1 MSKENLSL
9 ENLKVS
15 NLPELQGWKDKQETL
30 VKENPFVE
38 ITDNKTYETACKS
51 RTALLKG
58 RTSLEGQDKLIAS
71 KLAGFRKDVKSETEK
86 LISITLPHEEKQQVE
101 VKRYESIKENER
113 VERERIE
120 NERISA
126 INNRIESLESKCYE
140 LIQSMNF
147 INVDKVGD
155 EINSVVNVDFD
166 YEEYDVLFETVKSR
180 VQIQFDAKFLD
191 IQEKENQRIENERLK
206 AESEENARKAKE
218 LQDKLD
224 EAEKEAKRKAI
235 EAQDKIDSDNLEREQ
250 QAKKEKQQVF
260 EIRKNRLAGIG
271 FELNSESGFFLHPY
285 LFDGLNQ
292 DGILNYS
299 AIDFETIFLDAM
311 EKIKKAIND
320 EIENEKAFEL
330 RTAKLLEIG
339 FVYSDEHDTYF
350 IANDSDFILLSDDIK
365 NESEDE
371 FEETLL
377 ELKQVISDY
386 KLSKADSEK
395 LKKENKA
402 RIKRL
407 AGDKEL
413 LGMVVESLG
422 NVVNSD
428 LVGISK
434 KMINQET
441 KDFIEKANVRIQT
454 LKNELLIEL
463 NNL

>member
-1 MSKENLSL
+1 MNQENLSL

-15 NLPELQGWKDKQETL
+15 NLPELQGWKDKQENL

-38 ITDNKTYETACKS
+38 ITDNKTYEVACKS

-71 KLAGFRKDVKSETEK
+71 KLAGFRKDVKSETDK
-86 LISITLPHEEKQQVE
+86 LISITLPHEEKQQIE

-113 VERERIE
+113 LERERIE
-120 NERISA
+120 NERIAA
-126 INNRIESLESKCYE
+126 IKNRIESLESKCYE

-224 EAEKEAKRKAI
+224 EAEKEAKRKAK

-250 QAKKEKQQVF
+250 QAEKEKQQVF
-260 EIRKNRLAGIG
+260 EIRKNRLSKIGFSLEPWNVFTHPELFAGI
-271 FELNSESGFFLHPY
+271 SKESIS
-285 LFDGLNQ
+285 DC
-292 DGILNYS
+292 D
-299 AIDFETIFLDAM
+299 AIDFETIITDAELAI
-311 EKIKKAIND
+311 EKSKND
-320 EIENEKAFEL
+320 KIELEKQIE
-330 RTAKLLEIG
+330 K
-339 FVYSDEHDTYF
+339 D
-350 IANDSDFILLSDDIK
+350 
-365 NESEDE
+365 
-371 FEETLL
+371 L
-377 ELKQVISDY
+377 ELA
-386 KLSKADSEK
+386 KADAEK

-407 AGDKEL
+407 TNDKKIIS
-413 LGMVVESLG
+413 ESLE
-422 NVVNSD
+422 VYFAD
-428 LVGISK
+428 LHLDTE
-434 KMINQET
+434 NQET
-441 KDFIEKANVRIQT
+441 KDFIENANSKIQA

>member
-1 MSKENLSL
+1 MNQENLSL

-15 NLPELQGWKDKQETL
+15 NLPELQGWKDKQENL

-38 ITDNKTYETACKS
+38 ITDNKTYEVACKS

-113 VERERIE
+113 LERERIE
-120 NERISA
+120 NERVAVIKNKISEYETTFYEA
-126 INNRIESLESKCYE
+126 ISKFDESVLDRLE
-140 LIQSMNF
+140 LL
-147 INVDKVGD
+147 NVLFDL
-155 EINSVVNVDFD
+155 DFD
-166 YEEYDVLFETVKSR
+166 FEEYDVLFLQTKERMKVS
-180 VQIQFDAKFLD
+180 FDNKILD
-191 IQEKENQRIENERLK
+191 ITEKKRQRIENERLK

-224 EAEKEAKRKAI
+224 EAEKEAKSKAK

-250 QAKKEKQQVF
+250 QAEKEKQQVF

-271 FELNSESGFFLHPY
+271 FELNIESGFFLHPY
-285 LFDGLNQ
+285 LFDGFNY

-320 EIENEKAFEL
+320 EVEKEKAFEL

-365 NESEDE
+365 NESEE
-371 FEETLL
+371 QFNETLL
-377 ELKQVISDY
+377 ESKQVISDY
-386 KLSKADSEK
+386 KLSKADAEK

-407 AGDKEL
+407 ANDKKIIS
-413 LGMVVESLG
+413 ESLETYFA
-422 NVVNSD
+422 D
-428 LVGISK
+428 LHLDTE
-434 KMINQET
+434 NQET
-441 KDFIEKANVRIQT
+441 KDFIEKSNVKIQAF
-454 LKNELLIEL
+454 KNELLTEL